1 MNPLLSIIVIPFLA
15 GVLTLI
21 IPKKARFSH
30 GIIAVLALAWMIAL
44 TVPLLTVEKRSF
56 QWSLANIKVDD
67 LSFNMAVELVS
78 SKIYSFILLFVGIF
92 GFLIALYSITFMKDH
107 PQQGKFFGFLLWTA
121 ACSAGVVLSD
131 NLFFLLVCWEFVTL
145 MLFLLVN
152 LGGEGTERNAMKS
165 FIMLGASDACMLM
178 GIGLMWI
185 VSGTLTMSEIHI
197 SLSSPITYA
206 AFLLMMI
213 AALTKAGAM
222 PFHTWI
228 PSIAETSP
236 TPVMALLPASLDKL
250 LGIYLLAR
258 LCIDL
263 FAIDFSMKLLLM
275 IIGAFTVLAAVM
287 MAMVQHNL
295 MKLLSYHAVSQVGYM
310 VLGIGTGTPIGIAGG
325 IFHMLNNAIYKSC
338 LFLTG
343 GSVKYRTKRTELER
357 LGGLGGSMPLTFFA
371 CVISAL
377 AISGVPPLNGFVSKW
392 MVYQGTL
399 DVGGGIIFLIAAMFG
414 SALTLASFIKVL
426 YSVFLGQKPEDI
438 GDVKEVNPTMT
449 IPMVILA
456 LLCLFFGIVAQ
467 IPLMYLIG
475 PIMGLKVAT
484 VPQALSFIK
493 GIWSPTLATILILI
507 GIVLGV
513 ILYLISRIQIRR
525 ADVFVGGERFPSEEI
540 MRFPGTDFYNTI
552 RDLNVI
558 RTIYGD
564 ADQGVF
570 DPYVWGGKYGGKIV
584 ELFRAAHTGVLP
596 LYLAWFIIGLGMLLL
611 VLIL

>member
-1 MNPLLSIIVIPFLA
+1 M
-15 GVLTLI
+15 
-21 IPKKARFSH
+21 
-30 GIIAVLALAWMIAL
+30 
-44 TVPLLTVEKRSF
+44 
-56 QWSLANIKVDD
+56 
-67 LSFNMAVELVS
+67 
-78 SKIYSFILLFVGIF
+78 
-92 GFLIALYSITFMKDH
+92 
-107 PQQGKFFGFLLWTA
+107 
-121 ACSAGVVLSD
+121 SD
-131 NLFFLLVCWEFVTL
+131 
-145 MLFLLVN
+145 
-152 LGGEGTERNAMKS
+152 
-165 FIMLGASDACMLM
+165 
-178 GIGLMWI
+178 
-185 VSGTLTMSEIHI
+185 IHI
-197 SLSSPITYA
+197 SLSNPVSYA
-206 AFLLMMI
+206 AFLLMMV

-228 PSIAETSP
+228 PSIAETAP

-263 FAIDFSMKLLLM
+263 FAVDFSMKLVLM

-287 MAMVQHNL
+287 MALVQHNL

-325 IFHMLNNAIYKSC
+325 LFHMLNNAIYKSC
-338 LFLTG
+338 LFLG
-343 GSVKYRTKRTELER
+343 GGAAEYRTKRTDLER
-357 LGGLGGSMPLTFFA
+357 LGGLGGAMPLTFFA

-399 DVGGGIIFLIAAMFG
+399 EVGGGIIFLIAAMFG

-438 GDVKEVNPTMT
+438 GEVREVSPTMT

-456 LLCLFFGIVAQ
+456 LLCLGFGIVAQ
-467 IPLMYLIG
+467 VPLMYLIG
-475 PIMGLKVAT
+475 PVVGLKVAT

-493 GIWSPTLATILILI
+493 GMWSPTLATILILI
-507 GIVLGV
+507 GIALGV
-513 ILYLISRIQIRR
+513 IFYLFSRIRVRR
-525 ADVFVGGERFPSEEI
+525 ADVFLGGEKLASE
-540 MRFPGTDFYNTI
+540 MTRFPGTDFYNTV

-558 RTIYGD
+558 RTIYSD

-570 DPYVWGGKYGGKIV
+570 DLYVWGGKYGGKIV

-596 LYLAWFIIGLGMLLL
+596 LYLAWFIIGLGVLLI